1 MADLFALERIH
12 GDILFRNDDYIA
24 PEKVGGGWV
33 GGWVDPVRL
42 LCWLGLRESGG
53 CAAGRVCRRGRWR
66 GGCHLMTL
74 PPAGSATD

>member
-33 GGWVDPVRL
+33 GGWT
-42 LCWLGLRESGG
+42 LCACYVGWDCGRVAVVQLEG
-53 CAAGRVCRRGRWR
+53 CAGAAAGVV
-66 GGCHLMTL
+66 
-74 PPAGSATD
+74 AAI